1 MISVLNFKPFDSGS
15 LKGFFT
21 LLYHGLSIKNCRLMT
36 GDNGL
41 WFSFPQQKENLGD
54 EVKYHDQM
62 FLSPPERDHVT
73 RLIVLDLEQQGHLD
87 APKQPAKAK
96 RVPIPKAPSQDIS
109 DHFTSGQDDDIA
121 F

>member
-1 MISVLNFKPFDSGS
+1 MISVLNFKPFDRGS

-54 EVKYHDQM
+54 EVKYH
-62 FLSPPERDHVT
+62 E
-73 RLIVLDLEQQGHLD
+73 QGHLD